1 MSVERRVTAENA
13 FEIDGVLSE
22 TVFFVEAVAS
32 HEEILEVEST
42 LAMVKGVN
50 TTGGKIGTSC
60 IPQGHQL
67 IFPLLVRA
75 LPLDLDLTSTVVE
88 AGLTD
93 ADLSAIIQKP
103 RTFWNNGVM
112 RRVKDVLLNTLSI
125 AALMED
131 GSVKTWGEPS
141 QGGDS
146 EDVQRILYNVKSL
159 AASDWAFAALRD
171 DGRVVSWGD
180 SELGGD
186 YGHVRDQLVEV
197 TQLAGCSEGFAALT
211 RDTVITW
218 GTPEIDIRYDDDIRP
233 ELHSIKEVM
242 GLRSDAAFAAFR
254 TDGVVIA
261 WGVHGHFLLR
271 GVRQLEAS
279 DEAFAA
285 LLHDGS
291 VQAWGKSRSGGDA
304 SAVRHELQK
313 VLQITASWA
322 AFAALK
328 ENGTVT
334 SWGSPEAGG
343 DQGDVV
349 DRLVNVVDIT
359 TNSTNFGSG
368 FMATLVTGEQVSWPP
383 DGLASQRTPQD
394 SFRQP

>member
-1 MSVERRVTAENA
+1 MSGLGEHALELATSSSKAE
-13 FEIDGVLSE
+13 SR
-22 TVFFVEAVAS
+22 S
-32 HEEILEVEST
+32 
-42 LAMVKGVN
+42 
-50 TTGGKIGTSC
+50 
-60 IPQGHQL
+60 
-67 IFPLLVRA
+67 
-75 LPLDLDLTSTVVE
+75 
-88 AGLTD
+88 
-93 ADLSAIIQKP
+93 
-103 RTFWNNGVM
+103 
-112 RRVKDVLLNTLSI
+112 
-125 AALMED
+125 
-131 GSVKTWGEPS
+131 
-141 QGGDS
+141 
-146 EDVQRILYNVKSL
+146 
-159 AASDWAFAALRD
+159 
-171 DGRVVSWGD
+171 
-180 SELGGD
+180 
-186 YGHVRDQLVEV
+186 
-197 TQLAGCSEGFAALT
+197 
-211 RDTVITW
+211 
-218 GTPEIDIRYDDDIRP
+218 
-233 ELHSIKEVM
+233 KEVM

-359 TNSTNFGSG
+359 TNSTNFGSCVG
-368 FMATLVTGEQVSWPP
+368 NPEHTGCRQKYTPP
-383 DGLASQRTPQD
+383 FFSPQKFNASEVAGQF
-394 SFRQP
+394 FRAQCSRFRC

>member
-1 MSVERRVTAENA
+1 
-13 FEIDGVLSE
+13 
-22 TVFFVEAVAS
+22 
-32 HEEILEVEST
+32 
-42 LAMVKGVN
+42 
-50 TTGGKIGTSC
+50 
-60 IPQGHQL
+60 
-67 IFPLLVRA
+67 
-75 LPLDLDLTSTVVE
+75 
-88 AGLTD
+88 
-93 ADLSAIIQKP
+93 
-103 RTFWNNGVM
+103 
-112 RRVKDVLLNTLSI
+112 
-125 AALMED
+125 
-131 GSVKTWGEPS
+131 
-141 QGGDS
+141 
-146 EDVQRILYNVKSL
+146 VKSL

-171 DGRVVSWGD
+171 DGRVATWTFCA
-180 SELGGD
+180 
-186 YGHVRDQLVEV
+186 YGYWAKEDLRNWEAIV
-197 TQLAGCSEGFAALT
+197 AMFAISLL

-233 ELHSIKEVM
+233 ELHSIKEAEQELVAVFHEVM

-291 VQAWGKSRSGGDA
+291 VQVWGNSDSGGDA

-368 FMATLVTGEQVSWPP
+368 FMATLLTGEQVSWPP